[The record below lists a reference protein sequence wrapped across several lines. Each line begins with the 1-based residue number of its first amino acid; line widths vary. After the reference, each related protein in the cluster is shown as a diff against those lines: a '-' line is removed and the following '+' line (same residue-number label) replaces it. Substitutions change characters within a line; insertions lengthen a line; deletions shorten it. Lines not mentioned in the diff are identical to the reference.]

1 MARVSAEQL
10 LRAPVLLHGIQLGRP
25 VDVVLD
31 RDRRRAL
38 GLEIHC
44 GDESRRFLPIT
55 VVRLGDVGIELAS
68 PLLMLE
74 GRELAFYT
82 QRGSTLSPL
91 RNAAVVV
98 DGERVGSL
106 ADVELEADGT
116 ITEIVV
122 STENGRSRIP
132 YGPRVVLVPPPGSV
146 RAAS

>member
-1 MARVSAEQL
+1 MARVYVEEL

-31 RDRRRAL
+31 KDRRRVL

-55 VVRLGDVGIELAS
+55 VLRLGEAGIELAS
-68 PLLMLE
+68 PLVMLE

-82 QRGSTLSPL
+82 QRGSTLSAL
-91 RNAAVVV
+91 RNADVEV
-98 DGERVGSL
+98 GGKRVGSL
-106 ADVELEADGT
+106 VDVQLDADGT
-116 ITEIVV
+116 ISELVVRTEK
-122 STENGRSRIP
+122 GKRHLW
-132 YGPRVVLVPPPGSV
+132 YGPRVALLPRPGTV